1 MSIGRNA
8 AALDRLVAELEE
20 PAARL
25 GGEQWRPDRE
35 WCAARLAELLA
46 RAELRAWLVETAD
59 EPGVLTACCP
69 LGTGRALV
77 AYAREPSPGPATGG
91 YVVGRSVPFGPRRYL
106 LIGRAAVVERALAP
120 RFSTLITSLRAP
132 RGEFWHV
139 HGAVLA
145 RAARSLAA
153 EAGAAGAVPR
163 AA

>member
-1 MSIGRNA
+1 VSTGRNGA
-8 AALDRLVAELEE
+8 AIDRLVAELEE

-35 WCAARLAELLA
+35 WCAARLAELLS

-59 EPGVLTACCP
+59 QPGVLTASCP
-69 LGTGRALV
+69 LGNGRAMI
-77 AYAREPSPGPATGG
+77 AYAREPSPAPAPGA
-91 YVVGRSVPFGPRRYL
+91 YVIARSVPFGPRRYL
-106 LIGRAAVVERALAP
+106 LIGRAAVVERGLAP
-120 RFSTLITSLRAP
+120 RFSALIASLRAP

-145 RAARSLAA
+145 RAARALAV
-153 EAGAAGAVPR
+153 ESGSTAAVSR